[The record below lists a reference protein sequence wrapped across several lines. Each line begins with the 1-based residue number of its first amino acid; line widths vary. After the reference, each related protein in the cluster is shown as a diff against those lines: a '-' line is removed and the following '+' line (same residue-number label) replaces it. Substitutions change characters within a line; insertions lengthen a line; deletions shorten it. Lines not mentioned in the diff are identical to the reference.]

1 MVDYVVAKE
10 NIGVYHDRRSVH
22 MPVDV
27 ELQQRNTERFVLLSF
42 FHFCKKD
49 NQIIFEKHFSKIIFD
64 ISPDSNTSTE
74 LGDFLVKSYA
84 KQIKERNSSTG
95 EFKL

>member
-10 NIGVYHDRRSVH
+10 NTGVYHNRRSVH

-27 ELQQRNTERFVLLSF
+27 ELQQRNTERCVLFILFAKQSSKIF
-42 FHFCKKD
+42 FHL
-49 NQIIFEKHFSKIIFD
+49 
-64 ISPDSNTSTE
+64 SPDTQSSNTNTD

-95 EFKL
+95 EFKLKLKH